1 MKVIVCGAGQVGA
14 NIARHLATENN
25 NVTVIDQSP
34 DLIRKISDTLDVQ
47 AMVGHASHPSILEGA
62 GAGDADMLI
71 AVTFTD
77 EVNMV
82 ACQIAH
88 SLFNV
93 PTKIARIRQQNYL
106 QPIWADLFSR
116 ENMPIDHIISP
127 EIEVARAIS
136 HRLQAPGAF
145 DMIPLADGK
154 VRVIGVRTD
163 PDCPLLDTP
172 LRQLT
177 TLFPDLHINIVGI
190 IHDGETI
197 VPTGNDQI
205 LAGDEVY
212 FVAES
217 AHVARA
223 MSSFGHDETEARR
236 VVVIGAGNIGL
247 FLAQEIENHHP
258 GVMTRM
264 IEADEDRARFAA
276 AALSRSVVV
285 HGSALDPEILAEANV
300 SAAET
305 VVTVTNDDKVN
316 ILAALLSKRSGC
328 PRSIALMNEL
338 AFEALVTTLGVD
350 VVVNPRAMTVSTI
363 LRHVRRGRIR
373 SVYALR
379 EGVGEVIEAEA
390 LETSSVVGTPLRE
403 IDLDKGIII
412 GAVIRKDEVILP
424 RGDTVIQVHDLVILF
439 ATPRAVKKVEKM
451 FAVRLEYF

>member
-25 NVTVIDQSP
+25 HVTVIDQSP
-34 DLIRKISDTLDVQ
+34 ELVRKISDTLDVQ
-47 AMVGHASHPSILEGA
+47 GMVGHASHPGVLEKA
-62 GAGDADMLI
+62 GAEDADLLI
-71 AVTFTD
+71 AVTYAD

-82 ACQIAH
+82 ACQVAH

-93 PTKIARIRQQNYL
+93 PTKIARVRHQNYL

-163 PDCPLLDTP
+163 ERCPLLDTP

-177 TLFPDLHINIVGI
+177 NLFPNLHIHIVGI
-190 IHDGETI
+190 IRDGQTI
-197 VPTGNDQI
+197 VPSGDDQL

-212 FVAES
+212 FVSES
-217 AHVARA
+217 SHVSRA
-223 MSSFGHDETEARR
+223 MASFGHEEIEARR
-236 VVVIGAGNIGL
+236 VVIVGAGNIGL
-247 FLAQEIENHHP
+247 FLAQEIEKNHP
-258 GVMTRM
+258 GVTVRM
-264 IEADEDRARFAA
+264 IEANEERARFAA
-276 AALSRSVVV
+276 PALNRTVVI
-285 HGSALDPEILAEANV
+285 HGNALDLDILEEANV
-300 SAAET
+300 GTSET
-305 VVTVTNDDKVN
+305 IITVTNDDKVN
-316 ILAALLSKRSGC
+316 ILAALLAKRSGC
-328 PRSIALMNEL
+328 ARAIALMNET
-338 AFEALVTTLGVD
+338 AFEPLVTSLGVD

-363 LRHVRRGRIR
+363 LQHVRRGRIR
-373 SVYALR
+373 SVHALR
-379 EGVGEVIEAEA
+379 EGVGEVVEAEA
-390 LETSSVVGTPLRE
+390 LETSSVVGAPLRD

-412 GAVIRKDEVILP
+412 GAIIRGGDVVLP
-424 RGDTVIQVHDLVILF
+424 RGDTVIQVNDNVILF
-439 ATPRAVKKVEKM
+439 AAARAVKKVEKL